1 MITAITRAMV
11 GDEPKVIEQKPYNG
25 NWAEIILHAD
35 KDGEFV
41 ELQIDPDLPAEVIEE
56 DLWVKPGDFVH
67 GFEAANDA
75 IGTLVLRFENI
86 EDLEKVI
93 TNQEKWLKVVTR

>member
-11 GDEPKVIEQKPYNG
+11 GDEPDAIEQKAYNG
-25 NWAEIILHAD
+25 HWAEVILHAE

-41 ELQIDPDLPAEVIEE
+41 GLQIDSSLPAEIVEE

-75 IGTLVLRFENI
+75 IGTLVLRFDNATELENAI
-86 EDLEKVI
+86 V
-93 TNQEKWLKVVTR
+93 NQSSWLKVLVK